1 MLYVQPVLPVA
12 ACPLN
17 QGLEDLTMSQS
28 DYLARA
34 ARLERTIG
42 RYAARRYME
51 RNVDRRNWP
60 IYTIARVLAC
70 AERNGL

>member
-1 MLYVQPVLPVA
+1 
-12 ACPLN
+12 
-17 QGLEDLTMSQS
+17 MSQS
-28 DYLARA
+28 DYIARA

-70 AERNGL
+70 AERAGL

>member
-1 MLYVQPVLPVA
+1 MLYMQSVLPVA
-12 ACPLN
+12 LGAFN
-17 QGLEDLTMSQS
+17 QDLEDLTMSQS
-28 DYLARA
+28 DYIVRA

-70 AERNGL
+70 AERAGL